1 MRYLTGGP
9 DESNSHATD
18 NSYDLGSALHSIE
31 HAAAAAAI
39 LAQHHH
45 HHHQQQYEGAAVDD
59 EAAEQGLLA
68 IPSEW
73 AKIIHAIPGAFS
85 FDATG
90 APGGRRMLRCWGGG
104 VNNTGCNGIGEKTAF
119 FAIYIFINILFY
131 KFIKK
136 NADFTKTGSGQT

>member
-45 HHHQQQYEGAAVDD
+45 HHHQQYEGAAVDD

-104 VNNTGCNGIGEKTAF
+104 VNNTGCNGIGEKRLF
-119 FAIYIFINILFY
+119 SPFIY
-131 KFIKK
+131 K